1 MTPEEFQK
9 WIGDSQIET
18 TIESLSKSDGM
29 YNPKKAWEHIKIGM
43 EYWFFNMDKERGPG
57 DWMKLQVTYK
67 RSGVIFYKVL
77 DKRYRM
83 EDKEEYCDIDSVFVR
98 FLHPAIFKNHNPEY
112 FRKEN
117 FDTLDG
123 RITIVL

>member
-9 WIGDSQIET
+9 WIGNTKIET
-18 TIESLSKSDGM
+18 TIESISKSDGI
-29 YNPKKAWEHIKIGM
+29 YNPKKAWRHIKIGR
-43 EYWFFNMDKERGPG
+43 EYWFFNTDLKRGPG
-57 DWMKLQVTYK
+57 DWMKLEVTYK

-83 EDKEEYCDIDSVFVR
+83 EDKEENCDIESVFIR
-98 FLHPAIFKNHNPEY
+98 FLHPAIFDNPNPEY

-117 FDTLDG
+117 FDTLNG
-123 RITIVL
+123 RVKII